1 MLEKIALWGLNA
13 KFLEVAAEVRDAHA
27 NCQNSRYQIEVFQE
41 MALWVREQRDLVYSS
56 YCNGRETLPRL
67 NEAQATLVEAQS
79 RLLVSAIE
87 FRKAAAQLAAAVG
100 LPLPLL

>member
-1 MLEKIALWGLNA
+1 
-13 KFLEVAAEVRDAHA
+13 
-27 NCQNSRYQIEVFQE
+27 
-41 MALWVREQRDLVYSS
+41 MALWVREQRDLVYSA

-79 RLLVSAIE
+79 RLLVSAVE

-100 LPLPLL
+100 LPLL